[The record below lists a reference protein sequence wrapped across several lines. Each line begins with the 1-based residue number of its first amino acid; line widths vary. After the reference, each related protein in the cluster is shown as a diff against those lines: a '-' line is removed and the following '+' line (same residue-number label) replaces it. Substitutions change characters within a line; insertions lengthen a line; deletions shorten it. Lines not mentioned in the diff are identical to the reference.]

1 MAMKRMATAM
11 LLVGVC
17 VAGGVTPA
25 FADEAPEGVLGA
37 IVADTAPA
45 QLRGD
50 ELVAQVG
57 DVRAEIPVDAS
68 EPLTLQSTNGPE
80 ISITLPR
87 GGDNDEE
94 PEREGSGAISHDLG
108 DGSHIVPA
116 IRSNGIVQILSV
128 LHDAAAPTSFDYDVA
143 VGADGSLVAAADGG
157 VRLLDGSGQ
166 EVASVAAPW
175 ALDASGKQIP
185 TRFVVEQNRLT
196 QIVDAASVADVQY
209 PVVADPAVAVT
220 YTQYRVVDVS
230 KTVNWTNHAEQI
242 GLCKIERGGGGGQCT
257 IAASKQVATS
267 IGVSLGASI
276 GDVAAGINFSVSN
289 TRTVSVSWTSPP
301 SPVGSSYKA
310 WATGT
315 RATYRVQKWVGNRVL
330 GQASTH
336 WRLVGTSGTLTAFT
350 PNAGFAIGQ

>member
-1 MAMKRMATAM
+1 MERMAAAVV
-11 LLVGVC
+11 LVGVC
-17 VAGGVTPA
+17 LGSGMTPA
-25 FADEAPEGVLGA
+25 FAEEKPDGVVEA
-37 IVADTAPA
+37 IVADTAPT
-45 QLRGD
+45 QVQGD

-57 DVRAEIPVDAS
+57 DVHAEIPVDPS
-68 EPLTLQSTNGPE
+68 EPLTLQSASGPE
-80 ISITLPR
+80 ISITLPH
-87 GGDNDEE
+87 GDDSDEE
-94 PEREGSGAISHDLG
+94 PAREGSGAISHDLG
-108 DGSHIVPA
+108 DGSRIVPA

-128 LHDAAAPTSFDYDVA
+128 LHDAGAPTSFDYDVA
-143 VGADGSLVAAADGG
+143 VGTGGSLVAAADGG
-157 VRLLDGSGQ
+157 VRLLDGAGQ

-175 ALDASGKQIP
+175 AVDALGTQVP
-185 TRFVVEQNRLT
+185 TRFVLEQNRLT
-196 QIVDAASVADVQY
+196 QVVDTASVADVQY
-209 PVVADPAVAVT
+209 PVVADPAVSVT

-230 KTVNWTNHAEQI
+230 KTTNWTNRAEQI

-276 GDVAAGINFSVSN
+276 GEVATGLNFSVSN
-289 TRTVSVSWTSPP
+289 SRTVSVSWTSPP

-315 RATYRVQKWVGNRVL
+315 RATYRVQKWVGNHVL
-330 GQASTH
+330 GQPSTQ

>member
-1 MAMKRMATAM
+1 MKRMATAM
-11 LLVGVC
+11 SLVGVY

-143 VGADGSLVAAADGG
+143 VGEEGSLITAADGG
-157 VRLLDGSGQ
+157 ARVLDADGH
-166 EVASVAAPW
+166 EAAVIAAPW
-175 ALDASGKQIP
+175 AVDASGKQIP
-185 TRFVVEQNRLT
+185 TRFVVGRNRLT
-196 QIVDAASVADVQY
+196 QIVDTASVADVQY
-209 PVVADPAVAVT
+209 PVVADPAVSVT
-220 YTQYRVVDVS
+220 STQYRVVDVS
-230 KTVNWTNHAEQI
+230 KTTNWTNRSEQI

-257 IAASKQVATS
+257 ISASRQVATS
-267 IGVSLGASI
+267 VGISLGAPI
-276 GDVAAGINFSVSN
+276 GDVAAGLNFSVSN
-289 TRTVSVSWTSPP
+289 TRTVSVSWSSPP

-315 RATYRVQKWVGNRVL
+315 RATYRIQKWVGHRVL
-330 GQASTH
+330 GQSSTR
-336 WRLVGTSGTLTAFT
+336 WQLVATSGILTAFT